1 MESVV
6 NDYISREIVQDRALL
21 PLSNETSLMEAG
33 ILDSLGLLRLVVFLD
48 EQFKITVDEVDVV
61 PENFDSV
68 NAICA
73 YLRARDAACRN
84 AAGHNRRLQAQ
95 DPCLLQRSDHAGAAS
110 LRRPVVGRSHRPAA
124 DDRGQSR
131 SAGGQGDRMEFSLS
145 AEQREL
151 KEAAIEFARREL
163 DQDLAKRDEEGEFSL
178 EAWRACAKFG
188 IQGLPVPAELGGGGA
203 DILTTVLVMEALG
216 YGCHDNGLI
225 FSLNAQMW
233 SLELPLVK
241 FGTPAQQ
248 QAYLPGLMSG
258 DLIGVHAMTEP
269 ESGSDAFAMRTRAER
284 AGDDYLLNGTKLY
297 ITNAP
302 VADVVLVF
310 AADPG
315 KPKMAGISA
324 FLVDKGTPGFTV
336 PRKMD
341 KMGLRTSPMGEVVLD
356 GCRVPAASRLGPE
369 GAGMAIFN
377 SSMTWERSCI
387 LASAVGAMQ
396 RQLEACADYARA
408 RKQFGQAIGKFQSV
422 ANTVADMYLRTEAA
436 RLLVYQAAWLGQHG
450 KSALAEAAG
459 AKLFTSEAWVQSSL
473 DAIQVHGAYGY
484 MKEAGIERDL
494 RDAVAGTIYSGTSE
508 IQRVILARMLG
519 L

>member
-1 MESVV
+1 
-6 NDYISREIVQDRALL
+6 
-21 PLSNETSLMEAG
+21 
-33 ILDSLGLLRLVVFLD
+33 
-48 EQFKITVDEVDVV
+48 VD
-61 PENFDSV
+61 
-68 NAICA
+68 
-73 YLRARDAACRN
+73 
-84 AAGHNRRLQAQ
+84 
-95 DPCLLQRSDHAGAAS
+95 
-110 LRRPVVGRSHRPAA
+110 
-124 DDRGQSR
+124 
-131 SAGGQGDRMEFSLS
+131 FSLS

-151 KEAAIEFARREL
+151 KEAAVSFARREL
-163 DQDLAKRDEEGEFSL
+163 GQDLAIREEAGEFPL
-178 EAWRACAKFG
+178 AAWRACAKFG
-188 IQGLPVPAELGGGGA
+188 VQGLPIPAELGGGGA
-203 DILTTVLVMEALG
+203 DILTTVVVMEGLG

-225 FSLNAQMW
+225 FSLNAQLW

-269 ESGSDAFAMRTRAER
+269 ESGSDAFSMRTRAER
-284 AGDDYLLNGTKLY
+284 DGDHYVLTGTKLY

-315 KPKMAGISA
+315 KPRLAGISA
-324 FLVDKGTPGFTV
+324 FLVEKGTPGFAV
-336 PRKMD
+336 SRGLD

-356 GCRVPAASRLGPE
+356 ACRVPATSRLGRE

-396 RQLEACADYARA
+396 RQLEACVEYARV
-408 RKQFGQAIGKFQSV
+408 RKQFGQPIGKFQAV
-422 ANTVADMYLRTEAA
+422 ANKVAGMYLRLQAA
-436 RLLVYQAAWLGQHG
+436 RLLVYQAAWLGQQG
-450 KSALAEAAG
+450 QPALAEAAA
-459 AKLFTSEAWVQSSL
+459 AKLFTSEAWVASSL

-484 MKEAGIERDL
+484 MKESGIERDL

-508 IQRVILARMLG
+508 IQRVIVARMLG